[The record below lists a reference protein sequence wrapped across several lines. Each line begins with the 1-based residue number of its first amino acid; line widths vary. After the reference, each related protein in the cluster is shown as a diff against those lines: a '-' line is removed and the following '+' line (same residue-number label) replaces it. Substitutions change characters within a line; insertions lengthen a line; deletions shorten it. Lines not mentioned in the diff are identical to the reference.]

1 MHGKDPLKTQTIL
14 PWSRENLIFSTIRVR
29 TVSQLCFAR
38 KPEIS
43 LKIYS
48 KY

>member
-1 MHGKDPLKTQTIL
+1 MHEKDPLKTRIIL
-14 PWSRENLIFSTIRVR
+14 PWSRENLIFSTIRVI

-43 LKIYS
+43 QKIYS